1 MQRIDLLRMRL
12 AEQGRGDVLEI
23 DEWGKIRLKSE
34 EKEMERRKEQ
44 TDSLD
49 SSMTEPQSEDLVG

>member
-44 TDSLD
+44 KDSLD

>member
-1 MQRIDLLRMRL
+1 LQRIDLLRMRL

-44 TDSLD
+44 KDSLD